1 MNILL
6 FTFWHCPFNLLFF
19 LSSCTSDMKTDFK
32 LGSDMHEFCW
42 TPSLNKTKL
51 KRQCKKLKIICWL
64 ESLVFLHSFLCKCPF
79 KLKLFKLGGNN
90 RCFYKPGTGTSNPY
104 YRNVGLLNTNEK
116 VVTGATVGG
125 RAGGHRGDNPYFA
138 FDLGRPI
145 DPAEQVL
152 CLGNKSLFI
161 LSGLSHWVLKEI
173 NTWAL

>member
-1 MNILL
+1 M
-6 FTFWHCPFNLLFF
+6 
-19 LSSCTSDMKTDFK
+19 
-32 LGSDMHEFCW
+32 
-42 TPSLNKTKL
+42 
-51 KRQCKKLKIICWL
+51 
-64 ESLVFLHSFLCKCPF
+64 CKCPF

-152 CLGNKSLFI
+152 LCLGCIVLGLYSVYCAWAAWSRQQIFLHIVGFVT
-161 LSGLSHWVLKEI
+161 LS
-173 NTWAL
+173 T